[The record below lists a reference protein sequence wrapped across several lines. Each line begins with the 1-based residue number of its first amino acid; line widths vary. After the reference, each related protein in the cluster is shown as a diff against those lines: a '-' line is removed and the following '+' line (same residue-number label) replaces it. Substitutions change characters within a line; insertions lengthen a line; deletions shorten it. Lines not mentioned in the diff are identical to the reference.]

1 MRRCIKP
8 EIQHY
13 LGSFLLQT
21 SHVVALTLIPFFTFQ
36 HLGGKE
42 RAAALVY
49 GVQTLSIGATCFLSA
64 PLVSKLR
71 NGLTCCLIG
80 AAGFGIFYCGAMF
93 ATCVWVFC
101 VLAGIAMAFFAL
113 AWPAMQS
120 WLGAQ
125 PDGKLRTRSFS
136 YFNLSLGLGL
146 TIGPLVAGAFYG
158 INFRFAFLA
167 VLVLSWMAAFLLFTL
182 PREREYFKKSGQPD
196 DPDRSEKA
204 SAPADT
210 RNEVFLYCG
219 WLTNML
225 GWGLTG
231 AVRTVYAGQVNHL
244 VQKGQLVLFSQGAP
258 IHVFT
263 SQQGPGAATLY
274 TWMQA
279 VLSLGYFAAILTMG
293 RTVRWQHRFWLTAA
307 LECILGIGIWVLA
320 GSRSLVVILICHA
333 TLGAF
338 TAFGYMG
345 SQCYSAAN
353 PQYKHRRI
361 AINEGL
367 AQSGGFAFPQIFAQ
381 LGTLHGLAWPF
392 SYTPVLLVGFA
403 SLQMLSIQAAKWK
416 VARRETAHATK
427 QLTY

>member
-1 MRRCIKP
+1 MRRFIKP

-21 SHVVALTLIPFFTFQ
+21 SHSVAMTLIPFFTFQ

-49 GVQTLSIGATCFLSA
+49 GLQTLSLGATCFLSA
-64 PLVSKLR
+64 PLLSKVR
-71 NGLTCCLIG
+71 NGLICCLVG
-80 AAGFGIFYCGAMF
+80 AAGFGIFYCSAMF
-93 ATCVWVFC
+93 ATRVGVFC
-101 VLAGIAMAFFAL
+101 FLACVAMAFFAI

-125 PDGKLRTRSFS
+125 PDGKLRTKSFS

-146 TIGPLVAGAFYG
+146 TLGPLVAGVFYG

-167 VLVLSWMAAFLLFTL
+167 VLALSWLAAVLLFAL
-182 PREREYFKKSGQPD
+182 PHERKYFREFGRPD
-196 DPDRSEKA
+196 EPDRREEDRA
-204 SAPADT
+204 SAHI
-210 RNEVFLYCG
+210 RNEVFIYCG

-244 VQKGQLVLFSQGAP
+244 VQKGQLVLFSQSIP

-263 SQQGPGAATLY
+263 SQQGVGAATLY

-279 VLSLGYFAAILTMG
+279 VLSLGYFAAILVMG

-307 LECILGIGIWVLA
+307 FECILGIAIWVLA
-320 GSRSLVVILICHA
+320 GSQSLIVILICHA

-338 TAFGYMG
+338 TGFGYMG

-353 PQYKHRRI
+353 PQFKHRRI

-367 AQSGGFAFPQIFAQ
+367 AQAGSFSFPQIFAQ
-381 LGTLHGLAWPF
+381 LGTMHGLAWPF
-392 SYTPVLLVGFA
+392 SYTPVLLAGFGG
-403 SLQMLSIQAAKWK
+403 LQLLSIKAAKWR
-416 VARRETAHATK
+416 VAGERRHVTE
-427 QLTY
+427 QLM

>member
-1 MRRCIKP
+1 MRRIIKP

-21 SHVVALTLIPFFTFQ
+21 SMMVAMTMIPFFTFQ

-49 GVQTLSIGATCFLSA
+49 GVQTLSLGATCFLSA
-64 PLVSKLR
+64 PFVSKLR
-71 NGLTCCLIG
+71 NGLICCLIG
-80 AAGFGIFYCGAMF
+80 AAGFGTFYCAAMF
-93 ATCVWVFC
+93 ATRVAVFC
-101 VLAGIAMAFFAL
+101 VLTGIAMAFFAL
-113 AWPAMQS
+113 AWPALQS

-125 PDGKLRTRSFS
+125 PDGKLRTKSFS

-146 TIGPLVAGAFYG
+146 TLGPLVAGAFYG
-158 INFRFAFLA
+158 INFRLAVLA
-167 VLVLSWMAAFLLFTL
+167 VLVLSWLAAILLFTL
-182 PREREYFKKSGQPD
+182 PREKEYFGQSRQPD
-196 DPDRSEKA
+196 DLDRSEKA
-204 SAPADT
+204 SAPADI
-210 RNEVFLYCG
+210 RNEIFLYCG

-231 AVRTVYAGQVNHL
+231 AVRTVYAGQINHL
-244 VQKGQLVLFSQGAP
+244 VQAGHLVLLSQSSP

-263 SQQGPGAATLY
+263 SQRGPGAETIY

-279 VLSLGYFAAILTMG
+279 VLSLGYFAAILAMG
-293 RTVRWQHRFWLTAA
+293 RTVRWQHRFWLTATF
-307 LECILGIGIWVLA
+307 ECILGLGILVLA
-320 GSRSLVVILICHA
+320 GSQSLVVILICHA
-333 TLGAF
+333 ILGAF

-367 AQSGGFAFPQIFAQ
+367 GQTGGFAFPQIFAQ
-381 LGTLHGLAWPF
+381 LGSLHGLAWPF
-392 SYTPVLLVGFA
+392 SYTPVLLAGFA
-403 SLQMLSIQAAKWK
+403 SLQLFSIRFAKRHLGNAAM
-416 VARRETAHATK
+416 AMRED
-427 QLTY
+427 